1 MDFGRESVHFAERSR
16 RLRQGVFPFA
26 LMLLLAIVCVGT
38 PAPAAMETIVVS
50 AEGLADPNAETY
62 QRDKGLLLDALREDA
77 RRQVVEK
84 AVGTFVESSTLVENY
99 ELIHDRVLTRSEG
112 LIKQVIKESEPWL
125 GEDGFMHLLLKAEV
139 ILSNVR
145 EAVESMSRE
154 ERVQLIKERGNPR
167 IAVSVTVRDTERGTQ
182 VPPERSAVAEN
193 LLKEHISGFGYRVW
207 SRDSGSESETAGGAD
222 FIISGE
228 AKFKPRSVRLKASGI
243 TLTKYVLTSWT
254 VKCTA
259 SDTGEEIYFN
269 SKLPK
274 NKSWND
280 EDAALQD
287 IGRLIGQEFSQEF
300 FEDYLMQPARIFEL
314 RVTGLPDY
322 DTGMLL
328 KKELIGLRPVFNV
341 DLRTFDAKGVSVYEV
356 EFSGRRGNF
365 VQIVNDTVVKPLNKK
380 LQTKAFSLL
389 SARGDA
395 VELAFRVEGD
405 VEEVV
410 GNFKSMPPASLS
422 DAPAGR
428 IERLIRDDN
437 MMMEKVAKI
446 NPGAV
451 EKLEKGGTGEQTSGG
466 VSEVEEF

>member
-1 MDFGRESVHFAERSR
+1 MDFGREQVHFAGR
-16 RLRQGVFPFA
+16 RRRMQGGMFAFA
-26 LMLLLAIVCVGT
+26 LALFMALVCAAAS
-38 PAPAAMETIVVS
+38 APAAPETIVVS

-84 AVGTFVESSTLVENY
+84 AVGTFVESATLVENY
-99 ELIHDRVLTRSEG
+99 ELIHDRVLTRSQG

-125 GEDGFMHLLLKAEV
+125 GEDGFMHLLLKAEGY
-139 ILSNVR
+139 LTNVR
-145 EAVESMSRE
+145 EAVESMSRA

-167 IAVSVTVRDTERGTQ
+167 IAVSVTVRDAERGTQ
-182 VPPERSAVAEN
+182 VPPERSAIAEN

-207 SRDSGSESETAGGAD
+207 SQDSGSESETSDGAD
-222 FIISGE
+222 FVISGE

-274 NKSWND
+274 DKSWAD

-287 IGRLIGQEFSQEF
+287 IGLLIGQEFSREF
-300 FEDYLMQPARIFEL
+300 FEDYLMRPTRIFEL

-328 KKELIGLRPVFNV
+328 KGELIGLRPVFNV
-341 DLRTFDAKGVSVYEV
+341 DLRSFDAKGVSVYEV
-356 EFSGRRGNF
+356 EFSGKRGNF
-365 VQIVNDTVVKPLNKK
+365 LQIVNDTVVKPLNQK
-380 LQTKAFSLL
+380 LQTKAFRLL
-389 SARGDA
+389 SARGEA
-395 VELAFRVEGD
+395 VDLAFHVEGD
-405 VEEVV
+405 VEEAVR
-410 GNFKSMPPASLS
+410 NFKSMPPASLS
-422 DAPAGR
+422 DAPPGR
-428 IERLIRDDN
+428 IERLIQDDN
-437 MMMEKVAKI
+437 MMEKVAAM

-451 EKLEKGGTGEQTSGG
+451 EKIEKGGTEEQTSGG
-466 VSEVEEF
+466 VRAVEEF

>member
-1 MDFGRESVHFAERSR
+1 MDFGRKRVHFAGRSR
-16 RLRQGVFPFA
+16 RLQRGIFPFA
-26 LMLLLAIVCVGT
+26 LMLLLAIVCAG
-38 PAPAAMETIVVS
+38 ASALASQETIVVS

-99 ELIHDRVLTRSEG
+99 ELIHDRVLTRSQG

-125 GEDGFMHLLLKAEV
+125 GEDGFMHLLMKAEV
-139 ILSNVR
+139 FLSNVR

-167 IAVSVTVRDTERGTQ
+167 IAVSVTVRDAERGTQ

-207 SRDSGSESETAGGAD
+207 SQDSGSESETAGGAD
-222 FIISGE
+222 FVISGE
-228 AKFKPRSVRLKASGI
+228 AKFKTRSVRLKASGI

-274 NKSWND
+274 NKSWAD

-287 IGRLIGQEFSQEF
+287 IGRLIGQEFSREF
-300 FEDYLMQPARIFEL
+300 FEEYLMQPARIFEL

-341 DLRTFDAKGVSVYEV
+341 DLRTFDAKGISVYEV

-365 VQIVNDTVVKPLNKK
+365 VQIVNDTVVKPLNQK
-380 LQTKAFSLL
+380 LQSNTFRLL

-437 MMMEKVAKI
+437 AMMEKVAKI
-446 NPGAV
+446 NPGVV
-451 EKLEKGGTGEQTSGG
+451 EKLEKVETGEKASGG